1 MPDQTPTTQ
10 VYKSQL
16 AKVNDLFMPMIMN
29 QLQGNGIEMTD
40 YQRTC
45 VLNAM
50 TAISGALSDSSLTI
64 NDVDKSNVTNIL
76 LTVAALQVNASAQ
89 PREVYFIIRK
99 HKNKQTNT
107 YYQEIEMGI
116 EGDGNDAL
124 LARFGRGVKQVYP
137 YWAVREG
144 DGFEYPKHI
153 GIESQPPTWT
163 ESGHGKVVRVVY
175 PIQLTNGDVNFY
187 IGEREDVKKNLLAHV
202 SQNLMWDKSDAKD
215 KFMAKAADMPL
226 DAILDDPELVKLGK
240 ISPAWSSPQAR
251 ESMIV
256 RKMRNN
262 VVKKIPKDFSNGF
275 VATEYEKATDESYRA
290 TRRDVTENA
299 NTVDFDTI
307 QKPQPLPESTTTVTQ
322 AAPSVTENGEIV
334 TQTASDEQPDQKVE
348 DASPSA
354 SDPDPTSALKK
365 EVDPF

>member
-1 MPDQTPTTQ
+1 MPDQTPSTQ
-10 VYKSQL
+10 YKSSL
-16 AKVNDLFMPMIMN
+16 AKVNDMFMPMIIQ

-50 TAISGALSDSSLTI
+50 TAMSGTLSDAGLTLKDVDTSNITNNLLTI
-64 NDVDKSNVTNIL
+64 
-76 LTVAALQVNASAQ
+76 AALQVNASAQ
-89 PREVYFIIRK
+89 PREVYFITRR
-99 HKNKQTNT
+99 HKNKETNQ

-137 YWAVREG
+137 FWAVREG
-144 DGFEYPKHI
+144 DGFEYPKHV
-153 GIESQPPTWT
+153 GIQSQPPTWT
-163 ESGHGKVVRVVY
+163 ESGKGKVVRVVY
-175 PIQLTNGDVNFY
+175 PVQLTNGDVNFY

-202 SQNLMWDKSDAKD
+202 SQNLMWDKGGAKD
-215 KFMAKAADMPL
+215 KFMTKADDMTL
-226 DAILDDPELVKLGK
+226 DEILDDPELVALGK

-262 VVKKIPKDFSNGF
+262 VVNKIPKDFSNGF

-290 TRRDVTENA
+290 TRRDVTDNA
-299 NTVDFDTI
+299 NSVDFDSI
-307 QKPQPLPESTTTVTQ
+307 AKPQALTETSTTVTH
-322 AAPSVTENGEIV
+322 PVSDVTEDGEIV
-334 TQTASDEQPDQKVE
+334 TE
-348 DASPSA
+348 SA
-354 SDPDPTSALKK
+354 SNVQSAPVSDSKPEPVSDPTPKK
-365 EVDPF
+365 EADPF